1 MLLLIFIIC
10 FLFNTFNTI
19 DIYAQEP
26 FFAAPGQTLIQSQSQ
41 AEAEAEAQSQTESQ
55 SKQNLVN
62 RDKIGLFRFY
72 KQYISPADGNR
83 CGMYPSCSSY
93 GQEAVKKHGLFIG
106 WIMTCDRLIRCGRD
120 ETKLSQSISSSNKL
134 LTVDPVAA
142 NDFWWYSHDASK

>member
-10 FLFNTFNTI
+10 FLFNTI

-26 FFAAPGQTLIQSQSQ
+26 FLTEPGQTLIQSQSQ
-41 AEAEAEAQSQTESQ
+41 AEAEAQSQTESQ
-55 SKQNLVN
+55 FKQNLVN

-120 ETKLSQSISSSNKL
+120 ETKLSPQIFSSNKL

-142 NDFWWYSHDASK
+142 NDFWWYYNDASK

>member
-10 FLFNTFNTI
+10 FWCNPI
-19 DIYAQEP
+19 EIYAQEF
-26 FFAAPGQTLIQSQSQ
+26 FFAAPGQTVIQSQSQ
-41 AEAEAEAQSQTESQ
+41 AEAEAQSQTESQ

-72 KQYISPADGNR
+72 KQYISSADGNR

>member
-10 FLFNTFNTI
+10 FWCNPI
-19 DIYAQEP
+19 EIYAQEF
-26 FFAAPGQTLIQSQSQ
+26 FFAASGQTVIQSQSQ
-41 AEAEAEAQSQTESQ
+41 AEAEAQSQTESQ

-72 KQYISPADGNR
+72 KQYISSADGNR

-120 ETKLSQSISSSNKL
+120 EIKLSPKFSSSNRH
-134 LTVDPVAA
+134 LTIDPVEA
-142 NDFWWYSHDASK
+142 NDFWWYPNDASK

>member
-10 FLFNTFNTI
+10 FWCNPI
-19 DIYAQEP
+19 EIYAQEF
-26 FFAAPGQTLIQSQSQ
+26 FFAAPGQTVIQSQSQ
-41 AEAEAEAQSQTESQ
+41 AEAEAQSQTESQ

-72 KQYISPADGNR
+72 KQYISSADGNR

-142 NDFWWYSHDASK
+142 NDFWWYSHEASK